1 LTNFHATS
9 NILNVGA
16 IHLNVISVGLVTERL
31 RTVLE
36 LTKLGR
42 RVISVEDM
50 SFQDSTLWSPMAC
63 TIYKNASARQ
73 IKV

>member
-16 IHLNVISVGLVTERL
+16 IHLNVISEGLVTERL

-36 LTKLGR
+36 LTKVGR

-50 SFQDSTLWSPMAC
+50 SFQDSTL
-63 TIYKNASARQ
+63 
-73 IKV
+73 